1 MAHEVQLDVSVMFL
15 PHLDIYD
22 LLLERPVAMWNI
34 FVFTIKKQDVVVNG
48 DIYASA
54 LWQIVKM
61 CVGFSLLYKNFH
73 SPVFFFFFTLS
84 LFLFYC
90 FLNVSFFFWHHSY
103 QLPIVTV

>member
-15 PHLDIYD
+15 PHLDVYD
-22 LLLERPVAMWNI
+22 LLLERPVAMWNV
-34 FVFTIKKQDVVVNG
+34 FVFTIKKQCVVNG

-54 LWQIVKM
+54 LWQIIKM
-61 CVGFSLLYKNFH
+61 CVGFSLLCKNFH
-73 SPVFFFFFTLS
+73 SPVYFFLYFVIVS
-84 LFLFYC
+84 LFYC